1 MSDYKLK
8 QRENENNY
16 KFRGKVIHLTYAIN
30 TDHKTGR
37 MYRVVVDGQYEPHGG
52 RRTKMTKAEKKV
64 FKKEVRAI
72 RILDQVKAGNAVF
85 K

>member
-1 MSDYKLK
+1 MSDYKSK

-16 KFRGKVIHLTYAIN
+16 KFRGKVIHLTCVIN

-37 MYRVVVDGQYEPHGG
+37 TYRVVVDGQYEPHGG
-52 RRTKMTKAEKKV
+52 SRPKMTKAEKKAL
-64 FKKEVRAI
+64 KKTVRTS
-72 RILDQVKAGNAVF
+72 RILAQIEAGNAVF